1 MGGEGAGGCGHAL
14 AAFKYSWAALCLRP
28 LRPLGLALK
37 KTLNCYMG
45 FCMPKK
51 TVERTRNFQPIEM
64 CRDAEPHT
72 KDDKQHTSLK
82 RHDRH
87 R

>member
-1 MGGEGAGGCGHAL
+1 MFAPLAPLGAGPEKNIELLH
-14 AAFKYSWAALCLRP
+14 
-28 LRPLGLALK
+28 
-37 KTLNCYMG
+37 G

-51 TVERTRNFQPIEM
+51 TVERTKNFQPIEM